1 MAASASTRLGIYTW
15 TAGTD
20 AFTRSQ
26 MTDSMSALEAKAAGF
41 DQTGTRPT
49 AGAGYKGFFH
59 YSSTD
64 SSVGALSYCNGTAW
78 FDIGTFGASTPTAL
92 TGATGAVGTA
102 STYSRSDHR
111 HALASNSVITATITD
126 ANVTT
131 AKIADDAVTTVKITD
146 ANITTAK
153 IADDNV
159 TTAKIADDAVGAD
172 QLASNAVVTA
182 SIVDDNVT
190 HEKIEESIA
199 RSVLGVTGNAAA
211 HVADIQAGTDGHV
224 LRRSGTSIG
233 FGTVATAGIAD
244 DAITHEKIEES
255 AALSVLGV
263 TGNAAAHVADIAAAS
278 DHKVLRRNGT
288 SLGFGAVHT
297 DGIANDAVTNA
308 KLADDAVEAAQ
319 IADNVITDTQLLN
332 SSCSFYAASGVAKA
346 GNRVY
351 VSTSDPSG
359 GSNGDIWLKYS

>member
-1 MAASASTRLGIYTW
+1 MTASASTRLGIYTW

-26 MTDSMSALEAKAAGF
+26 MTDSMSALESKAAGF

-49 AGAGYKGFFH
+49 AGASYQGFFH

-64 SSVGALSYCNGTAW
+64 SSVGTLSYCNGTAW
-78 FDIGTFGASTPTAL
+78 FDIGTFGTSTPTAL

-111 HALASNSVITATITD
+111 HALASDSVTTATITD

-131 AKIADDAVTTVKITD
+131 AKIADDAVTTAKITD
-146 ANITTAK
+146 ANVTTAK

-172 QLASNAVVTA
+172 QLAANAVVTT

-190 HEKIEESIA
+190 HEKIEESVA
-199 RSVLGVTGNAAA
+199 RSVLGVAGNAAA
-211 HVADIQAGTDGHV
+211 HVADIQAGTDHHV

-233 FGTVATAGIAD
+233 FGTVATDGIAD

-297 DGIANDAVTNA
+297 DGIANGAVTGV
-308 KLADDAVEAAQ
+308 KLADDAVTAAKLATNSVGDDA
-319 IADNVITDTQLLN
+319 IAN
-332 SSCSFYAASGVAKA
+332 SSVSFYAHSGSAKDGYKIYIQASEPAHGLA
-346 GNRVY
+346 GNLWFQ
-351 VSTSDPSG
+351 T
-359 GSNGDIWLKYS
+359 

>member
-102 STYSRSDHR
+102 ATYSRSDHR
-111 HALASNSVITATITD
+111 HGLASNSVTTATITD

-131 AKIADDAVTTVKITD
+131 AKIADDAVTTAKITD
-146 ANITTAK
+146 ANVTTAK
-153 IADDNV
+153 IAGDAV
-159 TTAKIADDAVGAD
+159 TQAKIADDAVGAD
-172 QLASNAVVTA
+172 QLAASAVVTA

-190 HEKIEESIA
+190 LAKLAHTA
-199 RSVLGVTGNAAA
+199 TNTVLANASGSTGALTEVTIGSNEVLCRGGGN
-211 HVADIQAGTDGHV
+211 I
-224 LRRSGTSIG
+224 TSS
-233 FGTVATAGIAD
+233 TVTTAMITD

-263 TGNAAAHVADIAAAS
+263 TGDAAAHVADIAAAS

-297 DGIANDAVTNA
+297 DGIANGAVTGV
-308 KLADDAVEAAQ
+308 KLADDAVTAAKLATNSVGDDA
-319 IADNVITDTQLLN
+319 IAI
-332 SSCSFYAASGVAKA
+332 SSTSFYTHSGQAKA
-346 GNRVY
+346 GYRIY
-351 VSTSDPSG
+351 VSSSSPSG
-359 GSNGDIWLKYS
+359 GDNGDIWLKYS

>member
-1 MAASASTRLGIYTW
+1 MTASASTRLGIYTW

-26 MTDSMSALEAKAAGF
+26 MTDSMSALESKAAGF

-49 AGAGYKGFFH
+49 AGAGYQGFFH

-64 SSVGALSYCNGTAW
+64 SSVGTLSYCNGTAW
-78 FDIGTFGASTPTAL
+78 FDIGTFGTSTPTAL

-131 AKIADDAVTTVKITD
+131 AKIADDAVTTAKITD

-263 TGNAAAHVADIAAAS
+263 TGSAAAHVADIAAAS

-297 DGIANDAVTNA
+297 DGIANDAITTVKIDDNAVTAAKIAANA
-308 KLADDAVEAAQ
+308 VSDAELDLDQ
-319 IADNVITDTQLLN
+319 
-332 SSCSFYAASGVAKA
+332 CSFYAPSGTAKD
-346 GNRVY
+346 GY
-351 VSTSDPSG
+351 KITVSTSDPSSG
-359 GSNGDIWLKYS
+359 DNGDIWLKYS